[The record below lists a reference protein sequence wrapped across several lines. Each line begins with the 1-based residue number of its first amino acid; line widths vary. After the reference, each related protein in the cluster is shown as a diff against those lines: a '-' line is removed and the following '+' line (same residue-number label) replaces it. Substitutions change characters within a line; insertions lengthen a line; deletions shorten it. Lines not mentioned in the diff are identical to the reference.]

1 MEERNR
7 RGTLAAMLALP
18 IGMAAAAEASAAA
31 PRGKGSGMD
40 MAQRLDII
48 ESKQAI
54 TELLYAYARANDR
67 ADEALLRSLFW
78 PESTHKH
85 GKFEGKSSDFV
96 GFAFKIVSTLKYAC
110 HHITNVSVEVKGTR
124 LFPNAIILRSIGATA
139 RKAGARRMSS
149 SRAAIS
155 TIWSGGTGCGRSS
168 VAGACPTIHR
178 RPNRRRRLMPTGR
191 RDSIARNIRA
201 TIITRCA
208 SSFWGTDPCGR

>member
-31 PRGKGSGMD
+31 PRGKASGMD

-54 TELLYAYARANDR
+54 TETLYAYARANDR

-96 GFAFKIVSTLKYAC
+96 GFAFKIASTSA
-110 HHITNVSVEVKGTR
+110 TR
-124 LFPNAIILRSIGATA
+124 PR
-139 RKAGARRMSS
+139 
-149 SRAAIS
+149 
-155 TIWSGGTGCGRSS
+155 
-168 VAGACPTIHR
+168 
-178 RPNRRRRLMPTGR
+178 
-191 RDSIARNIRA
+191 
-201 TIITRCA
+201 
-208 SSFWGTDPCGR
+208 